1 MKIAIYGDSF
11 ACEKSS
17 RFPELHGDRSWI
29 KILKDHDYNI
39 TCYGLSGTSL
49 FWSYLNFINTSK
61 NFDKII
67 FIASDGSR
75 LYIPTSKTRKHWVPG
90 NVFRDDQEE
99 LKDDLFESVLRFYRD
114 IWNPDESTIYRN
126 LILKD
131 LSQYENV
138 LLIDTTKNLYKP
150 TMNEINHFKIAFP
163 SLKEKNDNRYCHLS
177 KEGNIFFAEQIQS
190 WLDRRVF
197 KIDESDWPIPQADV
211 NIIRSYFP
219 ESW

>member
-11 ACEKSS
+11 ACEESS
-17 RFPELHGDRSWI
+17 RFPKLHGDRSWI
-29 KILKDHDYNI
+29 KILKDLNYNI

-67 FIASDGSR
+67 FIATDGSR

-99 LKDDLFESVLRFYRD
+99 IEDDLFESVLRFYRD

-131 LSQYENV
+131 LGQYENV

-150 TMNEINHFKIAFP
+150 TMNEITHFKIVFP

-177 KEGNIFFAEQIQS
+177 QEGNIFFAEQIES
-190 WLDRRVF
+190 WLERRVF

-211 NIIRSYFP
+211 NRIRSYFP
-219 ESW
+219 ES